1 MGRKGKIMSDK
12 ISVVSVDD
20 HYLIHEAIRSL
31 LADCND
37 IELVGEGSAG
47 EGGVDEEEPSYPGPQ
62 AGFGCGCGAKGE

>member
-1 MGRKGKIMSDK
+1 MIDK
-12 ISVVSVDD
+12 MSVVSVDN

-47 EGGVDEEEPSYPGPQ
+47 EHVIPLVKKHLPHVLILDLLHLIQ
-62 AGFGCGCGAKGE
+62 QIQI